1 VSRVWSGERCPA
13 RRTGQTSSGDPHRDV
28 RLISAGYEGFPTVD
42 DLREALLA
50 AGVERLIDVR
60 DLPQSRRRGFSRR
73 ALEAALADAGIVYEH
88 RRELGNPAEI
98 RAIYRSGDAAA
109 GRAAYRT
116 RLLERPWAL
125 DGLADA
131 AAERPTAMLCL
142 EADQARC
149 HRDVIAEELVRRH
162 PGIGIEP
169 LAGP

>member
-1 VSRVWSGERCPA
+1 MMRAMAPIGP
-13 RRTGQTSSGDPHRDV
+13 DV
-28 RLISAGYEGFPTVD
+28 RLISVGYESFPTVHA
-42 DLREALLA
+42 LRDALMA
-50 AGVERLIDVR
+50 AGVERVVDVR
-60 DLPQSRRRGFSRR
+60 DLPQSRRRGFSRL

-98 RAIYRSGDAAA
+98 RAVYRSGDVAG
-109 GRAAYRT
+109 GRAAYRAQ
-116 RLLERPWAL
+116 LLERPWAL

-162 PGIGIEP
+162 LGVRVAP
-169 LAGP
+169 L